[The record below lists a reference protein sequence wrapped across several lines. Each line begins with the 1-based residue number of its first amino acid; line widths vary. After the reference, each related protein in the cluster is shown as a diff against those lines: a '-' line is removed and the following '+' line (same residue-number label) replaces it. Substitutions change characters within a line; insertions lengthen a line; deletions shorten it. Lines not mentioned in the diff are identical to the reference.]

1 MSEIGY
7 IQWLKKCKNTL
18 FLLLFGI
25 VSISAQNPNNRS
37 FSSGSEIVVDVLP
50 GNDIYYSHI
59 CDQGISIYNLAEV
72 FQVNTEKLL
81 RENKIDPKKPNYNGK
96 VVKIPLSKGKLV
108 TNQNFKAYNHTHLKV
123 NYVVKKGDNLYKI
136 ANEYFGT
143 DVTSLTAI
151 NKKKTNDVKV
161 GEQLQIGWILLNNL
175 NNPDKTTKNKSPN
188 LRNNHAM
195 IHEKRESKA
204 VSQPDEEFVT
214 VKKEE
219 VKIIKYYLSDVIGF
233 YDRASGNIKSYYV
246 LHNDARPGSLMD
258 VYNPMLKK
266 HIKAKV
272 LGKIPEG
279 TYAADVQ
286 IIISSAVAKDLGI
299 LDARF
304 KVNIKYEE

>member
-1 MSEIGY
+1 MLEIGY
-7 IQWLKKCKNTL
+7 KQWLKKCKNTL

-50 GNDIYYSHI
+50 GNDIYYSHA

-72 FQVNTEKLL
+72 FQVNKEKLL
-81 RENKIDPKKPNYNGK
+81 RENKIDPKKPNYDGK
-96 VVKIPLSKGKLV
+96 VVKIPVSKSKLI
-108 TNQNFKAYNHTHLKV
+108 TNQNFKTYNQTHLKV
-123 NYVVKKGDNLYKI
+123 NYIVKKGDNLYKI
-136 ANEYFGT
+136 ANEYFDT
-143 DVTSLTAI
+143 DVSTLAAI

-161 GEQLQIGWILLNNL
+161 GEQLQIGWILLNNVH
-175 NNPDKTTKNKSPN
+175 NPDKNSKEKTPILKNKN
-188 LRNNHAM
+188 VM
-195 IHEKRESKA
+195 ITEKRDSKA
-204 VSQPDEEFVT
+204 FTDSDKEIGSL
-214 VKKEE
+214 KKEE

-233 YDRASGNIKSYYV
+233 YDRSAGNIKSYYV
-246 LHNDARPGSLMD
+246 LHNEARPGSLMD

-272 LGKIPEG
+272 LGKLPEG
-279 TYAADVQ
+279 TYAEDVQ

>member
-1 MSEIGY
+1 MLEIGY
-7 IQWLKKCKNTL
+7 KQWLKKCKNTL

-25 VSISAQNPNNRS
+25 VFISAQNPNNRS

-50 GNDIYYSHI
+50 GNDIYYSHV

-72 FQVNTEKLL
+72 FQVNKEKLL
-81 RENKIDPKKPNYNGK
+81 RENKIDPKKPNYDGK
-96 VVKIPLSKGKLV
+96 VVKIPVSKSKLI
-108 TNQNFKAYNHTHLKV
+108 TNQNFKTYNQTHLKV
-123 NYVVKKGDNLYKI
+123 SYIVKKGDNLYKI
-136 ANEYFGT
+136 ANEYFDT
-143 DVTSLTAI
+143 DVSTLATI

-161 GEQLQIGWILLNNL
+161 GEQLQIGWILLHGVH
-175 NNPDKTTKNKSPN
+175 NPDKNSKEKTPILKNKN
-188 LRNNHAM
+188 VM
-195 IHEKRESKA
+195 ITEKRDSKA
-204 VSQPDEEFVT
+204 FTDSDKEMGS

-233 YDRASGNIKSYYV
+233 YDRSAGNIKSYYV
-246 LHNDARPGSLMD
+246 LHNEARPGSLMD

-272 LGKIPEG
+272 LGKLPEG
-279 TYAADVQ
+279 TYADDVQ